1 MPRVRPSRV
10 RGLLAAVFAAVACS
24 GAVAQP
30 EPAPGAAGSGFTLS
44 PDGTWER
51 AAEPDPDSDAGVM
64 AEAARLIAE
73 GEGKKA
79 QKKLNRW
86 IHANKRTDN
95 DLLSRAYL
103 LRGDAK
109 LERGNEYDALYDY
122 ETVITDFPAS
132 DEYIRAVQREADIAF
147 AYLDGLKRK
156 FLGLRIDGSRATG
169 EELLIRVQER
179 LPQSSL
185 AEDAAFRLAEHYY
198 DRGEMRLASEMYSI
212 FRQNY
217 PESPRARQALLGQIF
232 SNVAA
237 FKGPAYDASSLLEAG
252 LLIDRY
258 RSRYPADAATSP
270 VINGLDER
278 IDESRAAQMLE
289 TAEWYI
295 RTGSEPSGRFTLRR
309 LIRKHPRSSAA
320 QRAIDIMEE
329 RGWFEND
336 GAGEPSMEASR

>member
-1 MPRVRPSRV
+1 M
-10 RGLLAAVFAAVACS
+10 FAAFICS
-24 GAVAQP
+24 GALAQP
-30 EPAPGAAGSGFTLS
+30 ESAPPDTGRGGAGGAGGAGFTLS
-44 PDGTWER
+44 PDGSWQR
-51 AAEPDPDSDAGVM
+51 ASEPDPDSDAGVM
-64 AEAARLIAE
+64 ATAARLIAE
-73 GEGKKA
+73 GEGKRA
-79 QKKLNRW
+79 QKKLNHW
-86 IHANKRTDN
+86 IRENKRTDN
-95 DLLSRAYL
+95 ALLPRAYL

-132 DEYIRAVQREADIAF
+132 DEYIRALQREADIAF

-156 FLGLRIDGSRATG
+156 FLGLRIDGSRTTG

-179 LPQSSL
+179 LPQSTL

-198 DRGEMRLASEMYSI
+198 NRGDLRLASEMYSI

-237 FKGPAYDASSLLEAG
+237 FKGPAYDASSLLEAR

-295 RTGSEPSGRFTLRR
+295 RTGSEPSGQFTLRR

-320 QRAIDIMEE
+320 QRALDIMEE
-329 RGWFEND
+329 RGWFEDD
-336 GAGEPSMEASR
+336 GTTGDRGPGASR